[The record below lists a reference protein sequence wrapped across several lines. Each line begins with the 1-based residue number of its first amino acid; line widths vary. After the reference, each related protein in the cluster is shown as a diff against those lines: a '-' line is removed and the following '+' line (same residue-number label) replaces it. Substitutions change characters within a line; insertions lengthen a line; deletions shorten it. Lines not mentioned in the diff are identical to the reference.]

1 MKIAIWWQQES
12 WGGVDTHLATLL
24 EAWPGADDAFTIFH
38 NGANPGLK
46 RIESV
51 IGNRGIRTVAVP
63 EWHSAAAGLA
73 RRAAARAFLPLRFA
87 VWCGRARR
95 LLEAH
100 GPFDAVLADDGSYP
114 GAWTCLAALHA
125 ARRLGIR
132 RRMLLVHHAAATFAF
147 GQRSFEQLVDRGV
160 QRWATDLVAVS
171 RATRASLMNLRFFDT
186 ERNPIR
192 VIHNG
197 IRLPAEV
204 RRDATLRARWGCG
217 ENDFVVGM
225 IGRVERY
232 KGHEDILLAFA
243 EMPAPFRERLRLVA
257 VGGGADEEIERLRR
271 MAQRLGLAERVHF
284 AGYMPEDPVVIA
296 GGFDLLA
303 MVTKDF
309 EGFGLA
315 IAEAMA
321 AGTPV
326 LATTVGGIP
335 EFVTPEVGLLV
346 PPEAPDE
353 IARAIESAM
362 TDPEATAG
370 RAARAQRHI
379 RRFDGAAMALRFHRL
394 LSL

>member
-12 WGGVDTHLATLL
+12 WGGVDTHLAALL
-24 EAWPGADDAFTIFH
+24 GAWPGSDDTFTIFH

-46 RIESV
+46 RIDSV
-51 IGNRGIRTVAVP
+51 IRERGIRTVAVP
-63 EWHSAAAGLA
+63 EWQAASAGLA
-73 RRAAARAFLPLRFA
+73 RRVAARALLPLRFA
-87 VWCGRARR
+87 GWCGRARR
-95 LLEAH
+95 LLAEH
-100 GPFDAVLADDGSYP
+100 GPFDALLADDGSYP
-114 GAWTCLAALHA
+114 GAWTCLAALQA
-125 ARRLGIR
+125 ARRLGIG
-132 RRMLLVHHAAATFAF
+132 RRMLLVHHAASTFAF

-204 RRDATLRARWGCG
+204 GRDETLRARWGCG
-217 ENDFVVGM
+217 GDDFVVGM

-232 KGHEDILLAFA
+232 KGHEDVLLAFA
-243 EMPAPFRERLRLVA
+243 EMPAPLLKRLRLVV
-257 VGGGADEEIERLRR
+257 VGGGAEEEIGRLRR
-271 MAQRLGLAERVHF
+271 MSQRLGLADRLHF
-284 AGYMPEDPVVIA
+284 AGYMPEDPVAIA
-296 GGFDLLA
+296 RQFDLLA

-346 PPEAPDE
+346 PPEAPGE
-353 IARAIESAM
+353 IARALESAM
-362 TDPEATAG
+362 ADPAAT
-370 RAARAQRHI
+370 AARAALARVHI
-379 RRFDGAAMALRFHRL
+379 RAYSDAAMALRFHRF